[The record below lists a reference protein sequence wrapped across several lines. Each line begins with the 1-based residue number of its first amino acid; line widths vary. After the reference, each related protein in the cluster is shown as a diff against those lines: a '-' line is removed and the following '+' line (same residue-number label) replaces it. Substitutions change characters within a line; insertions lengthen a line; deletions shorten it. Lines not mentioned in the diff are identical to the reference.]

1 MKVLFTLLFSLL
13 LLSSYAQENIT
24 GSITHDGLTREYI
37 LYIPDSYQAG
47 NPMIMNFH
55 GYTSS
60 NTEQLFYGDFRSI
73 ADTAGFLILCPQGT
87 VDNVG
92 NTHWN
97 VGWGTSSVDDV
108 GFVSALIDS
117 LHAAYDFNLDRVYST
132 GMSNGGFL
140 SYVLACQLSERIA
153 AIASVTGTMN
163 IGSFA
168 SCNSLHPM
176 PVMEI
181 HGTQDAT
188 VPYNGAAFWI
198 EGTEDVVAYWAEFN
212 GISNAPVISPVPDI
226 DPNDGCTAE
235 HWVYANGDNGAE
247 VELYKILGGAHTW
260 PGSAFVLGTT
270 NNDFDASTEIWRF
283 FSQYDIN
290 GLMEPTGI
298 VELSESPLR
307 IYPNPVSSLL
317 HLEWDYGAAYYR
329 LLDEKGATLQ
339 EGMLKSGLQ
348 SFDLSARAPG
358 HYFLVT
364 ENRSF
369 KFIKE

>member
-1 MKVLFTLLFSLL
+1 MKALLTLFFLL
-13 LLSSYAQENIT
+13 LLFPSYAQENVA
-24 GSITHDGLTREYI
+24 GSITHDGLERDYI
-37 LYIPDSYQAG
+37 LYIPDSYEPG

-55 GYTSS
+55 GYTSN
-60 NTEQLFYGDFRSI
+60 NTEQLFYGDFRAI

-97 VGWGTSSVDDV
+97 VGWGTSSIDDV

-117 LHAAYDFNLDRVYST
+117 LHLVYDFNLDRVYST

-153 AIASVTGTMN
+153 AIASVTGAMN
-163 IGSFA
+163 LGSFA

-198 EGTEDVVAYWAEFN
+198 EGSEDVIAYWADFN
-212 GISNAPVISPVPDI
+212 GISNAPMITAVPDI

-235 HWVYANGDNGAE
+235 HWVYENGDSGAE
-247 VELYKILGGAHTW
+247 VEFFKILGGGHTW
-260 PGSAFVLGTT
+260 PGSAITVGVT
-270 NNDFDASTEIWRF
+270 NNDFDASEEIWRF
-283 FSQYDIN
+283 FSKYDIN
-290 GLMEPTGI
+290 GLTEPTGLS
-298 VELSESPLR
+298 ELSTSEFLV
-307 IYPNPVSSLL
+307 YPNPVSSIL
-317 HLEWDYGAAYYR
+317 HVDWNLEATDYR
-329 LLDEKGATLQ
+329 LLDEKGAIVQVGVFTLGEQ
-339 EGMLKSGLQ
+339 SIDLGALKS
-348 SFDLSARAPG
+348 G

-364 ENRSF
+364 KNQ
-369 KFIKE
+369 KYKVIKE